1 MSTVGAA
8 GLAGGVLIRDR
19 HCLFKFGSP
28 RCPGT
33 VQHDWEKTLSLSQV
47 GVTSQTHRA
56 ALCYDMTKS
65 TVPSQLTFGGSKM
78 SCQLLI
84 RLSLDN
90 RPEKCAS
97 KHKYIFSP
105 FLHVL
110 RNVLWPSLGFWG
122 QRLQRQTRG
131 VEWRIREG
139 WERHFITSREE
150 LGGAPCFIEK
160 PQQKNIICGCFG

>member
-8 GLAGGVLIRDR
+8 GLAGGVVIRDR
-19 HCLFKFGSP
+19 RCSNLGHQGALGLSSMTERRPWACP
-28 RCPGT
+28 RWVSHLRHTELPCAVIWPNQQSHLNWHLVEARCHVNYWSDCHWT
-33 VQHDWEKTLSLSQV
+33 TDQRSV
-47 GVTSQTHRA
+47 
-56 ALCYDMTKS
+56 
-65 TVPSQLTFGGSKM
+65 
-78 SCQLLI
+78 
-84 RLSLDN
+84 
-90 RPEKCAS
+90 AS

-110 RNVLWPSLGFWG
+110 RNVLWPSLCFWG
-122 QRLQRQTRG
+122 QRLQRQTRW